1 MFESHILR
9 TTGRRHTL
17 AILLAILLVYL
28 FGVVHGQWSDM
39 HRWNKASAD
48 ASFLLLTMTMAI
60 GPSAR
65 LWPRMRRLVPVRR
78 ELGIYAIVL
87 ALIHTLIIFDG
98 WIEWDFARLFG
109 FEFHPGLGHYVMVQH
124 GFGLANAIGLIALVY
139 GMVLALTST
148 DRAVRLLG
156 GPTWKFIQSAAYVLW
171 ALVVVHTAYFLY
183 MHFLD
188 FHRPTPEPN
197 PLQVW
202 FAGLVVL
209 VLGLRIGASV
219 LTWRQRRNQALR
231 ESDAQAGPAI
241 GA

>member
-9 TTGRRHTL
+9 TTGRRHIFTL
-17 AILLAILLVYL
+17 VLAALLVYL
-28 FGVVHGQWSDM
+28 FGVIHGQWSAM
-39 HRWNKASAD
+39 HRWNKATAD
-48 ASFLLLTMTMAI
+48 ASLLLLTMTMAI
-60 GPSAR
+60 GPVSR
-65 LWPRMRRLVPVRR
+65 FWPRLRRLVPVRR
-78 ELGIYAIVL
+78 EFGIYAIVL
-87 ALIHTLIIFDG
+87 ALVHTLIIFDG

-124 GFGLANAIGLIALVY
+124 GFGLANAIGLLALVY
-139 GMVLALTST
+139 GMVLALTSS

-156 GPTWKFIQSAAYVLW
+156 GPTWKFIQGAAYVLW

-188 FHRPTPEPN
+188 FHRPTPAPN
-197 PLQVW
+197 PLQGW
-202 FAGLVVL
+202 FVGLVVL

-219 LTWRQRRNQALR
+219 LTWRQKRNRSWR
-231 ESDAQAGPAI
+231 EADAQADPAI

>member
-1 MFESHILR
+1 MFQSRILR
-9 TTGRRHTL
+9 TARRRHIFT
-17 AILLAILLVYL
+17 ILLSALLVYL
-28 FGVVHGQWSDM
+28 FGIVHGQWSDM
-39 HRWNKASAD
+39 HRWNKAAAD
-48 ASFLLLTMTMAI
+48 ASFLLLTATMAI
-60 GPSAR
+60 GPVAR
-65 LWPRMRRLVPVRR
+65 LWPRLRSVVPLRR
-78 ELGIYAIVL
+78 ELGVYAIVL

-109 FEFHPGLGHYVMVQH
+109 FEFHPGLGHYVMFQH

-139 GMVLALTST
+139 GAVLALTST

-156 GPTWKFIQSAAYVLW
+156 GPTWKFIQGAAYVLW

-197 PLQVW
+197 PLQGW
-202 FAGLVVL
+202 FVGLVVL
-209 VLGLRIGASV
+209 VLGLRIGASI
-219 LTWRQRRNQALR
+219 LTWRQKRNRSWR
-231 ESDAQAGPAI
+231 EGDAQADPAI